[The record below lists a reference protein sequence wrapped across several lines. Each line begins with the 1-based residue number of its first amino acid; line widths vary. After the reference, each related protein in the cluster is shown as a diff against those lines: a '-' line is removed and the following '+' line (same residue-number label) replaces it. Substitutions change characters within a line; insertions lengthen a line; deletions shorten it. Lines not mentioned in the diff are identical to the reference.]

1 MNKIKMSTKSASKI
15 KSDNPTATSKE
26 PTQTIRIL
34 YAGTCPKLTTR
45 GKGDLSYELGVDEP
59 GESHVRISGNVS
71 SGAFSNE
78 WLALARIKSLL
89 DHTAEQKKPFPSIVL
104 ESLFDGRSSNNY
116 GYLAAILIA
125 EKVLVVLPTKPVML
139 NIGAWDAITQKI
151 ESLKE
156 QGVSLTDH
164 IAIANIQKAK
174 KRAQLVENMRSA
186 RKPKETAPENQ
197 SQLQESDRK
206 AVGAVAVSIP
216 SNQQ

>member
-1 MNKIKMSTKSASKI
+1 MKKASTPPSSKNKSTPQT
-15 KSDNPTATSKE
+15 N
-26 PTQTIRIL
+26 QTIRIL
-34 YAGTCPKLTTR
+34 YAGTCPKLTAR
-45 GKGDLSYELGVDEP
+45 GKGDLSYELGIDDT
-59 GESHVRISGNVS
+59 GESQVRISGNVS
-71 SGAFSNE
+71 TGAFSNE
-78 WLALARIKSLL
+78 WLTLDRIKSLL

-139 NIGAWDAITQKI
+139 SIGEWDTINQKI

-174 KRAQLVENMRSA
+174 KRAQLVENMRTA
-186 RKPKETAPENQ
+186 RKPKVAENQ
-197 SQLQESDRK
+197 SQPTGE
-206 AVGAVAVSIP
+206 
-216 SNQQ
+216 